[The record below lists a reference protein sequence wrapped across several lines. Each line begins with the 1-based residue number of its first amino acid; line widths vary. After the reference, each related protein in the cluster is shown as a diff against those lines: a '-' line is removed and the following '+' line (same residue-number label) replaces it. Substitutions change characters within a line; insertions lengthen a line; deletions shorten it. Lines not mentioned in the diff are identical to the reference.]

1 MVTIIQVTLTVS
13 LVVTSGCGH
22 CKAMK
27 GDFGQAAV
35 ELAAEGKAGVLA
47 TVDATV
53 ERSLATRFQIHGFP
67 TLKFFRHGHLVTEY
81 NRSRKSA
88 DIVGFMRNPP
98 INGKDEL

>member
-1 MVTIIQVTLTVS
+1 
-13 LVVTSGCGH
+13 
-22 CKAMK
+22 MK

-35 ELAAEGKAGVLA
+35 ELAAEGKTGVLA

-53 ERSLATRFQIHGFP
+53 ERSLATRFQIQGFP